1 MMPLAKLLKIEDWL
15 KVEMSADVRACKQDW
30 TLTQEYKEMDV
41 FYHFWQISFDRCA
54 ARPSHRD
61 LINFMV
67 HWCGGWK
74 LFFGFGFQNWAE
86 KCFGFVGSI

>member
-1 MMPLAKLLKIEDWL
+1 
-15 KVEMSADVRACKQDW
+15 MSADVRACKQDW

-86 KCFGFVGSI
+86 KCFGFVGNI